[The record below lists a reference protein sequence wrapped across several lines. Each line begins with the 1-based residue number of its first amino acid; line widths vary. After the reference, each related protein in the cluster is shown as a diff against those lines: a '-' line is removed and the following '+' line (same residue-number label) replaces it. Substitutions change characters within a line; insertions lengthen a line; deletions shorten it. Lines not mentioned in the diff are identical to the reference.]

1 MWTPMTPASKDEQ
14 RLIDLPGLF
23 MMSGADRDIAVAEKA
38 GRAMEVSLQVV
49 LFKVRSKPV
58 QNELK
63 TIWSG

>member
-23 MMSGADRDIAVAEKA
+23 MMSGADRDIGVAEKA